1 MDESNA
7 PKSRQNRRANVLMAA
22 TLELSGAALPVKLRN
37 LSVDGALV
45 EGDKLPVEGASI
57 LFRRGDI
64 AVPGKIAWVKARKAG
79 VSFVRKLDDAQL
91 LRNVPTPR
99 SRPVPVFRRPALTEE
114 PTTVERAYAERWL
127 WDPRMGD

>member
-7 PKSRQNRRANVLMAA
+7 PKNRQNRRANVLMAA
-22 TLELSGAALPVKLRN
+22 TLEISGMALPVKLRN

-64 AVPGKIAWVKARKAG
+64 AVPGKVAWVKARKAG
-79 VSFVRKLDDAQL
+79 VSFVRQIGEEQV
-91 LRNVPTPR
+91 LRNISVPK
-99 SRPVPVFRRPALTEE
+99 SRPKPTFRRAALKEE
-114 PTTVERAYAERWL
+114 PTQSERDFAARCL
-127 WDPRMGD
+127 WDPKVGR

>member
-7 PKSRQNRRANVLMAA
+7 PKNRQNRRSNVLMAA

-57 LFRRGDI
+57 VFRKGDL
-64 AVPGKIAWVKARKAG
+64 AVPGRVAWVQGKKAG
-79 VSFVRKLDDAQL
+79 VSFVKKIGEDQV
-91 LRNVPTPR
+91 LRNIAPSR
-99 SRPVPVFRRPALTEE
+99 SRPADTFRRPSLREE
-114 PTTVERAYAERWL
+114 ITKSEREFGERWL
-127 WDPRMGD
+127 WDARGFD